1 MKKQWLDIAG
11 GMGLILVGCIFLAQN
26 LGYLPKIAPLAWA
39 IMFGVASAGFF
50 VNYGVRKE
58 RMWWWLFPAV
68 LTAVVALLFLLA
80 AANIIGAF
88 MGTLVLW
95 GCAIPFLVAFWQDK
109 QQNWWGLI
117 PFWVLLMIGSVLL
130 LAEMLP
136 GEWVGGMILLGLAL
150 PFLAVYLGNRR
161 HWWALIPAYVL
172 VALSLLTLFG
182 SRARSE
188 VVGAYFMFALAL
200 PFVVLFMWRRAYQW
214 ALIPAYVLTVLGIV
228 VGFGSNVRGEYVGA
242 FFMFAVALLFGV
254 IYWRYPENWWAQIPA
269 GIFAS
274 VGVTVLVGTAVHIRG
289 FMSLPGFVL
298 FAGITLTFGVLWLQ
312 RHRYPVEWAKYP
324 AGGFALGALL
334 MLVLGS
340 RPELISAISFIAIGL
355 WLLYENHRALKLKG

>member
-1 MKKQWLDIAG
+1 MKKQWFDIVG
-11 GMGLILVGCIFLAQN
+11 GVGLILVGCIFLAQS

-50 VNYGVRKE
+50 VNYGVRKG

-68 LTAVVALLFLLA
+68 TTAAIALILLLA
-80 AANIIGAF
+80 AANIVGAF

-130 LAEMLP
+130 LAETLP
-136 GEWVGGMILLGLAL
+136 GEWVGGMILFGLAL
-150 PFLAVYLGNRR
+150 PF
-161 HWWALIPAYVL
+161 
-172 VALSLLTLFG
+172 
-182 SRARSE
+182 
-188 VVGAYFMFALAL
+188 M
-200 PFVVLFMWRRAYQW
+200 VLFMWRRAYQW

-298 FAGITLTFGVLWLQ
+298 FTGIALTFTVLWRQ
-312 RHRYPVEWAKYP
+312 HRRYPVEWAKYP

-334 MLVLGS
+334 MLILGNH
-340 RPELISAISFIAIGL
+340 PELISAISFIAIGL
-355 WLLYENHRALKLKG
+355 WLLYENHRALRLKG